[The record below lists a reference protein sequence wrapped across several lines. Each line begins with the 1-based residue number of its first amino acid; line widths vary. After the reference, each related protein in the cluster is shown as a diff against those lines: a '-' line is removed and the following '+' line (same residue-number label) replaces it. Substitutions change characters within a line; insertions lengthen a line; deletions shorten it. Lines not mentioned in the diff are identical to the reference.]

1 MRSTT
6 RAALIAVATVPSALA
21 APALASAAD
30 AGEVAFAF
38 AVSGSTV
45 TNTITNDS
53 GTPLDCMTGLAPAP
67 GGVLPPV
74 AEVIAQGQTL
84 STSGRVQPGVTTQT
98 VTEIPDGTYVV
109 LASCSTDG
117 LATMWVSDYPGI
129 ADHLAPLPVTAYP
142 VQQASPVVTV
152 PATLPAFG
160 SS

>member
-1 MRSTT
+1 
-6 RAALIAVATVPSALA
+6 
-21 APALASAAD
+21 
-30 AGEVAFAF
+30 
-38 AVSGSTV
+38 
-45 TNTITNDS
+45 
-53 GTPLDCMTGLAPAP
+53 TPLDCMTGLAPAP

-129 ADHLAPLPVTAYP
+129 ADQLAPLPVTAYP

-152 PATLPAFG
+152 PATPPTFG